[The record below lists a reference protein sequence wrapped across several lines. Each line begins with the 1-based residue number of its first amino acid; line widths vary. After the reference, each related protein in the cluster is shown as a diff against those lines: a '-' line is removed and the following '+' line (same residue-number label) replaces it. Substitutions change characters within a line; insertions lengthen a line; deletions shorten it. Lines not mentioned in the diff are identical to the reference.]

1 MTSRL
6 AENSPRTADR
16 PAVPY
21 ARVTR
26 IARRAAIRVRATRP
40 IPTSGADDDAMSR
53 ANRIGKELARQRA
66 AVAKIEAEYRSAR
79 NRRVAVYGSS
89 FGVVLLAVVLAIV
102 VNQAMVPSAPPLAP
116 TAAVSDTTG
125 GVASADAMA
134 IPIGEASAP
143 VKLTVYEDFR
153 CSACDAYEKSY
164 QSAYKALVKADK
176 VELLIHPV
184 DLIDN
189 VDGGSGSIEAGNA
202 AACAQNAGKFEDYHD
217 ILYADQPAETD
228 DAFASTATLISYA
241 KQVSGLDTAS
251 FESCVK
257 SGKYDSWVKQNYR
270 DLEQID
276 GNSTATPTLLANGT
290 KLTLSTPAAFTTQL
304 TQLAAKAEA
313 AASASASST
322 AKATSSA
329 SSAASASP
337 SASASGSTAPI
348 PSASASQS

>member
-1 MTSRL
+1 
-6 AENSPRTADR
+6 
-16 PAVPY
+16 
-21 ARVTR
+21 
-26 IARRAAIRVRATRP
+26 
-40 IPTSGADDDAMSR
+40 MSR

-66 AVAKIEAEYRSAR
+66 ALAKVEAEYRYAR
-79 NRRVAVYGSS
+79 NRRMTVYGSS
-89 FGVVLLAVVLAIV
+89 FGIVLLAVVLAIV

-116 TAAVSDTTG
+116 AAAVSDTTG

-153 CSACDAYEKSY
+153 CSACDAYEKDY
-164 QSAYKALVKADK
+164 QSAYKALVKAGT

-189 VDGGSGSIEAGNA
+189 VDGGSGSLNAGNA

-217 ILYADQPAETD
+217 VLYANQPAESD
-228 DAFASTATLISYA
+228 DEFASSSTLISYA
-241 KQVSGLDTAS
+241 KQVSGLDTS
-251 FESCVK
+251 TFESCVS
-257 SGKYDSWVKQNYR
+257 SGKYDSWIKQNYR

-290 KLTLSTPAAFTTQL
+290 KLTLSSPSAFTTQL
-304 TQLAAKAEA
+304 QQMAAKIAAAAKAT
-313 AASASASST
+313 ASGT

-329 SSAASASP
+329 SPAASTSAAASATASTEP
-337 SASASGSTAPI
+337 TSSASASKS
-348 PSASASQS
+348 

>member
-1 MTSRL
+1 
-6 AENSPRTADR
+6 
-16 PAVPY
+16 
-21 ARVTR
+21 
-26 IARRAAIRVRATRP
+26 
-40 IPTSGADDDAMSR
+40 MSR

-66 AVAKIEAEYRSAR
+66 ALAKVEAEYRYAR
-79 NRRVAVYGSS
+79 NRRMTVYGST
-89 FGVVLLAVVLAIV
+89 FGIVLLAVVLAIV

-134 IPIGEASAP
+134 IPIGETSAP

-153 CSACDAYEKSY
+153 CSACDSYEKSY
-164 QSAYKALVKADK
+164 ESAYKALVKAGT

-189 VDGGSGSIEAGNA
+189 VDGGSGSLNAGNA

-217 ILYADQPAETD
+217 ILYANQPAESD
-228 DAFASTATLISYA
+228 DEFASASTLISYA
-241 KQVSGLDTAS
+241 KQVSGLDTSS
-251 FESCVK
+251 FEACVN

-290 KLTLSTPAAFTTQL
+290 KLTLSSPAAFTTQL
-304 TQLAAKAEA
+304 QQMAAKIAAAAKA
-313 AASASASST
+313 AASATAS
-322 AKATSSA
+322 ATSSA
-329 SSAASASP
+329 SPAASTSAAASATASTEP
-337 SASASGSTAPI
+337 TSSASASTS
-348 PSASASQS
+348 

>member
-1 MTSRL
+1 
-6 AENSPRTADR
+6 
-16 PAVPY
+16 
-21 ARVTR
+21 
-26 IARRAAIRVRATRP
+26 
-40 IPTSGADDDAMSR
+40 MSR

-66 AVAKIEAEYRSAR
+66 ALAKVEAEYRYAR
-79 NRRVAVYGSS
+79 NRRMTIYGST
-89 FGVVLLAVVLAIV
+89 FGIVLLAVVLAIV

-134 IPIGEASAP
+134 IPIGETSAP

-153 CSACDAYEKSY
+153 CSACDSYEKSY
-164 QSAYKALVKADK
+164 ESAYKALVKAGT

-189 VDGGSGSIEAGNA
+189 VDGGSGSLNAGNA

-217 ILYADQPAETD
+217 VLYANQPAESD
-228 DAFASTATLISYA
+228 DEFASASTLISYA
-241 KQVSGLDTAS
+241 KQVSGLDISS
-251 FESCVK
+251 FEACVN

-290 KLTLSTPAAFTTQL
+290 KLTLSSPAAFTTQL
-304 TQLAAKAEA
+304 QQMAAKIAAAAKA
-313 AASASASST
+313 AASATAS
-322 AKATSSA
+322 ATSSA
-329 SSAASASP
+329 SPAASTSAAASATASTEP
-337 SASASGSTAPI
+337 TSSASASTS
-348 PSASASQS
+348 

>member
-1 MTSRL
+1 
-6 AENSPRTADR
+6 
-16 PAVPY
+16 
-21 ARVTR
+21 
-26 IARRAAIRVRATRP
+26 
-40 IPTSGADDDAMSR
+40 MSR

-66 AVAKIEAEYRSAR
+66 ALAKVEAEYRYAR
-79 NRRVAVYGSS
+79 NRRMTVYGST
-89 FGVVLLAVVLAIV
+89 FGIVLLAVVLAIV

-134 IPIGEASAP
+134 IPIGETSAP

-153 CSACDAYEKSY
+153 CSACDSYEKSY
-164 QSAYKALVKADK
+164 ESAYKALVKAGT

-189 VDGGSGSIEAGNA
+189 VDGGSGSLNAGNA

-217 ILYADQPAETD
+217 VLYANQPAESD
-228 DAFASTATLISYA
+228 DEFASASTLISYA
-241 KQVSGLDTAS
+241 KQVSGLDTSS
-251 FESCVK
+251 FEACVN

-290 KLTLSTPAAFTTQL
+290 KLTLSSPTAFTTQL
-304 TQLAAKAEA
+304 QQMAAKIEAAAKAT
-313 AASASASST
+313 ASGT
-322 AKATSSA
+322 ATATSSA
-329 SSAASASP
+329 SPAASASTTAKAGASTTP
-337 SASASGSTAPI
+337 TSSASASKS
-348 PSASASQS
+348 

>member
-1 MTSRL
+1 
-6 AENSPRTADR
+6 
-16 PAVPY
+16 
-21 ARVTR
+21 
-26 IARRAAIRVRATRP
+26 
-40 IPTSGADDDAMSR
+40 MSR

-66 AVAKIEAEYRSAR
+66 AIAKIEAEYRAAR
-79 NRRVAVYGSS
+79 NRRVTVYGST
-89 FGVVLLAVVLAIV
+89 FGIVLLAVVLAIV
-102 VNQAMVPSAPPLAP
+102 VNQAMVPSSPPLAP

-153 CSACDAYEKSY
+153 CSACDSYEKSY
-164 QSAYKALVKADK
+164 ESAYKALVKAGT

-189 VDGGSGSIEAGNA
+189 VDGGSGSLDAGNA
-202 AACAQNAGKFEDYHD
+202 AACAQNAGKFEDFHD
-217 ILYADQPAETD
+217 ALYAKQPAETD
-228 DAFASTATLISYA
+228 DEFASDSTLFSYA
-241 KQVSGLDTAS
+241 KQVSGLDTSS

-290 KLTLSTPAAFTTQL
+290 KLTLSSPTAFTTQL
-304 TQLAAKAEA
+304 QQMAAKVEA
-313 AASASASST
+313 GAKASASAASASAAAASSSASPAASSSDSAPATAST
-322 AKATSSA
+322 APTSSA
-329 SSAASASP
+329 SASTS
-337 SASASGSTAPI
+337 
-348 PSASASQS
+348 

>member
-1 MTSRL
+1 
-6 AENSPRTADR
+6 
-16 PAVPY
+16 
-21 ARVTR
+21 
-26 IARRAAIRVRATRP
+26 
-40 IPTSGADDDAMSR
+40 MSR

-66 AVAKIEAEYRSAR
+66 ALARIEAEYRYAR
-79 NRRVAVYGSS
+79 NRRLTVYGST
-89 FGVVLLAVVLAIV
+89 FGIVLLAVVLAIV

-153 CSACDAYEKSY
+153 CSACDSYEKSY
-164 QSAYKALVKADK
+164 QSAYKALVKAGT

-189 VDGGSGSIEAGNA
+189 VDGGSGSIQAGNA

-217 ILYADQPAETD
+217 VLYANQPAESD
-228 DAFASTATLISYA
+228 DAFASASTLISYA
-241 KQVSGLDTAS
+241 KQVSGLDTS
-251 FESCVK
+251 GFESCVD
-257 SGKYDSWVKQNYR
+257 SGKYDAWIKQNYR

-290 KLTLSTPAAFTTQL
+290 KLTLSSPTAFTTQL
-304 TQLAAKAEA
+304 QQMAAKIEAAAKAT
-313 AASASASST
+313 ASGT
-322 AKATSSA
+322 ATATSSA
-329 SSAASASP
+329 SPAASASTTAKAGASTTP
-337 SASASGSTAPI
+337 TSSASASKS
-348 PSASASQS
+348 

>member
-1 MTSRL
+1 
-6 AENSPRTADR
+6 
-16 PAVPY
+16 
-21 ARVTR
+21 
-26 IARRAAIRVRATRP
+26 
-40 IPTSGADDDAMSR
+40 MSR

-66 AVAKIEAEYRSAR
+66 ALAKAEAEYRYAR
-79 NRRVAVYGSS
+79 NRRMTVYGST
-89 FGVVLLAVVLAIV
+89 FGIVLLAVVLAIV

-153 CSACDAYEKSY
+153 CSACDSYEKSY
-164 QSAYKALVKADK
+164 ESAYKALVKAGT

-189 VDGGSGSIEAGNA
+189 VDGGSGSLNAGNA

-217 ILYADQPAETD
+217 ILYANQPAESD
-228 DAFASTATLISYA
+228 DEFASASTLISYA
-241 KQVSGLDTAS
+241 KQVSGLDTSS
-251 FESCVK
+251 FEACVN
-257 SGKYDSWVKQNYR
+257 SGKYDSWIKQNYR

-290 KLTLSTPAAFTTQL
+290 KLTLSSPVAFTTQL
-304 TQLAAKAEA
+304 QQMAAKIAAAAKA
-313 AASASASST
+313 AASATAS
-322 AKATSSA
+322 ATSSA
-329 SSAASASP
+329 SPAASTSAAASATASTEP
-337 SASASGSTAPI
+337 TSSASASTS
-348 PSASASQS
+348 

>member
-1 MTSRL
+1 
-6 AENSPRTADR
+6 
-16 PAVPY
+16 
-21 ARVTR
+21 
-26 IARRAAIRVRATRP
+26 
-40 IPTSGADDDAMSR
+40 MSR

-66 AVAKIEAEYRSAR
+66 ALAKVEAEYRYAR
-79 NRRVAVYGSS
+79 NRRMTVYGST
-89 FGVVLLAVVLAIV
+89 FGIVLLAVVLAIV

-153 CSACDAYEKSY
+153 CSACDSYEKNY
-164 QSAYKALVKADK
+164 ESAYKALVKAGT

-189 VDGGSGSIEAGNA
+189 VDGGSGSIQAGNA

-217 ILYADQPAETD
+217 ILYANQPAESD
-228 DAFASTATLISYA
+228 DEFASSSTLISYA
-241 KQVSGLDTAS
+241 KQVSGLDTSS
-251 FESCVK
+251 FEACVN
-257 SGKYDSWVKQNYR
+257 SGKYDSWIKQNYR

-290 KLTLSTPAAFTTQL
+290 KLTLSSPTAFTTQL
-304 TQLAAKAEA
+304 QQMAAKIAAAAKA
-313 AASASASST
+313 AASATAS
-322 AKATSSA
+322 ATSSA
-329 SSAASASP
+329 SPAASTSAAASAPASTEP
-337 SASASGSTAPI
+337 TSSASASTS
-348 PSASASQS
+348 

>member
-1 MTSRL
+1 
-6 AENSPRTADR
+6 
-16 PAVPY
+16 
-21 ARVTR
+21 
-26 IARRAAIRVRATRP
+26 
-40 IPTSGADDDAMSR
+40 MSR

-66 AVAKIEAEYRSAR
+66 AIAKIEAEYRGAR
-79 NRRVAVYGSS
+79 NRRVTVYGST
-89 FGVVLLAVVLAIV
+89 FGIVLLAVVLAIV
-102 VNQAMVPSAPPLAP
+102 VNQAMVPSSPPLAP
-116 TAAVSDTTG
+116 TAAVTDTTG

-153 CSACDAYEKSY
+153 CSACDSYEKNY
-164 QSAYKALVKADK
+164 QSAYKALVKAGT

-189 VDGGSGSIEAGNA
+189 VDGGSGSLNAGNA

-217 ILYADQPAETD
+217 VLYANQPAETD
-228 DAFASTATLISYA
+228 DEFASDSTLFSYA
-241 KQVSGLDTAS
+241 KQVSGLETSS

-257 SGKYDSWVKQNYR
+257 SGKYDSWIKQNYR

-304 TQLAAKAEA
+304 QQMAAKVEA
-313 AASASASST
+313 GAKASASASAS
-322 AKATSSA
+322 AA
-329 SSAASASP
+329 SSAASPSVSSSASAPATASSAPTP
-337 SASASGSTAPI
+337 SASASTS
-348 PSASASQS
+348 

>member
-1 MTSRL
+1 
-6 AENSPRTADR
+6 
-16 PAVPY
+16 
-21 ARVTR
+21 
-26 IARRAAIRVRATRP
+26 
-40 IPTSGADDDAMSR
+40 MSR

-66 AVAKIEAEYRSAR
+66 ALAKVEAEYRAAR
-79 NRRVAVYGSS
+79 SRRMTVYGST
-89 FGVVLLAVVLAIV
+89 FGIVLLAVVLAIV
-102 VNQAMVPSAPPLAP
+102 VNQAMVPSAPPLTP

-134 IPIGEASAP
+134 VPIGEAAAP

-153 CSACDAYEKSY
+153 CSACGQFEKDY
-164 QSAYKALVKADK
+164 QSAYKALVKAGT
-176 VELLIHPV
+176 VQLLIHPV

-189 VDGGSGSIEAGNA
+189 VEGGSGSLTAGNA

-217 ILYADQPAETD
+217 VLYANQPAESD

-257 SGKYDSWVKQNYR
+257 SGKYDAWIKQNYR

-290 KLTLSTPAAFTTQL
+290 KLTLSSASAFTTQL
-304 TQLAAKAEA
+304 KQMAAKIEA

-329 SSAASASP
+329 TS
-337 SASASGSTAPI
+337 SASASGSASAAASTGAT
-348 PSASASQS
+348 PSASAS

>member
-1 MTSRL
+1 
-6 AENSPRTADR
+6 
-16 PAVPY
+16 
-21 ARVTR
+21 
-26 IARRAAIRVRATRP
+26 
-40 IPTSGADDDAMSR
+40 MSR

-66 AVAKIEAEYRSAR
+66 AIAKIEAEYRAAR
-79 NRRVAVYGSS
+79 NRRVTVYGST
-89 FGVVLLAVVLAIV
+89 FGIVLLAVVLAIV
-102 VNQAMVPSAPPLAP
+102 VNQAMVPSSPPLAP

-153 CSACDAYEKSY
+153 CSACDSYEKNY
-164 QSAYKALVKADK
+164 ESAYKALVKSGT

-189 VDGGSGSIEAGNA
+189 VDGGSGSLNAGNA

-217 ILYADQPAETD
+217 LLYADQPAETD
-228 DAFASTATLISYA
+228 DEYASDSTLISYA
-241 KQVSGLDTAS
+241 KQVSGLDTSS

-257 SGKYDSWVKQNYR
+257 SGKYDSWIKQNYR

-304 TQLAAKAEA
+304 QQMAAKVEA
-313 AASASASST
+313 GAKASASAS

-329 SSAASASP
+329 SPAVSSSASAPATASTTPTP
-337 SASASGSTAPI
+337 SASASTS
-348 PSASASQS
+348 

>member
-1 MTSRL
+1 
-6 AENSPRTADR
+6 
-16 PAVPY
+16 
-21 ARVTR
+21 
-26 IARRAAIRVRATRP
+26 
-40 IPTSGADDDAMSR
+40 MSR

-66 AVAKIEAEYRSAR
+66 ALAKAEAEYRYAR
-79 NRRVAVYGSS
+79 NRRMTVYGST
-89 FGVVLLAVVLAIV
+89 FGIVLLAVVLAIV

-134 IPIGEASAP
+134 IPIGETSAP

-153 CSACDAYEKSY
+153 CSACDSYEKSY
-164 QSAYKALVKADK
+164 ESAYKALVKAGT

-189 VDGGSGSIEAGNA
+189 VDGGSGSLNAGNA

-217 ILYADQPAETD
+217 VLYANQPAESD
-228 DAFASTATLISYA
+228 DEFASASTLISYA
-241 KQVSGLDTAS
+241 KQVSGLDTSS
-251 FESCVK
+251 FEACVN

-290 KLTLSTPAAFTTQL
+290 KLTLSSPAAFTTQL
-304 TQLAAKAEA
+304 QQMAAKIAAAAKA
-313 AASASASST
+313 AASATAS
-322 AKATSSA
+322 ATSSA
-329 SSAASASP
+329 SPAASTSAAASATASTEP
-337 SASASGSTAPI
+337 TSSASASTS
-348 PSASASQS
+348 

>member
-1 MTSRL
+1 
-6 AENSPRTADR
+6 
-16 PAVPY
+16 
-21 ARVTR
+21 
-26 IARRAAIRVRATRP
+26 
-40 IPTSGADDDAMSR
+40 MSR

-66 AVAKIEAEYRSAR
+66 ALAKVEAEYRYAR
-79 NRRVAVYGSS
+79 NRRMTVYGST
-89 FGVVLLAVVLAIV
+89 FGIVLLAVVLAIV

-134 IPIGEASAP
+134 IPIGETSAP

-153 CSACDAYEKSY
+153 CSACDSYEKSY
-164 QSAYKALVKADK
+164 ESAYKALVKAGT

-189 VDGGSGSIEAGNA
+189 VDGGSGSLNAGNA

-217 ILYADQPAETD
+217 VLYANQPAESD
-228 DAFASTATLISYA
+228 DEFASASTLISYA
-241 KQVSGLDTAS
+241 KQVSGLDTSS
-251 FESCVK
+251 FEACVN

-290 KLTLSTPAAFTTQL
+290 KLTLSSPAAFTTQL
-304 TQLAAKAEA
+304 QQMAAKIAAAAKA
-313 AASASASST
+313 AASATAS
-322 AKATSSA
+322 ATSSA
-329 SSAASASP
+329 SPAASTSAAASATASTEP
-337 SASASGSTAPI
+337 TSSASASTS
-348 PSASASQS
+348 